1 MTIHP
6 QEELLIHLRR
16 IKKTPEGRASLR
28 ERVAIEHL
36 LAHIVA
42 VQGPRARYKGARKNT
57 LDLRRCAAV
66 ANLQAMAR
74 AA

>member
-1 MTIHP
+1 VTIHP
-6 QEELLIHLRR
+6 QEDLLLDLRR

-28 ERVAIEHL
+28 ERVAIEHH
-36 LAHIVA
+36 LARVQA

-57 LDLRRCAAV
+57 LDRRRCAAV
-66 ANLQAMAR
+66 ANLQRLAT

>member
-1 MTIHP
+1 M
-6 QEELLIHLRR
+6 LARYDRRLHLY
-16 IKKTPEGRASLR
+16 G
-28 ERVAIEHL
+28 ERVAIEHH
-36 LAHIVA
+36 LARIVA